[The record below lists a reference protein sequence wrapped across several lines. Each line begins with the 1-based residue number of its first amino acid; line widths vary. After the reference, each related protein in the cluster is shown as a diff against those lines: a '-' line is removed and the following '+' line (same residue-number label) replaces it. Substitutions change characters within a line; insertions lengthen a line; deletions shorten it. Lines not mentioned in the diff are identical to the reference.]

1 MNRNKEHSTL
11 SSHQPKIYSQTSKT
25 GHIFILW
32 EMTGS
37 SCRRKTRQ
45 KLFDQNCYPAE
56 RVPGQKNVI
65 LLYMLWLVTKIVWR
79 WWLVISADEGKK
91 CNFFLQFFLLLY
103 CLEYVWFFFLE
114 KRKTNS
120 RKKLTMLPKH
130 GSFLFCFAAGKS
142 RFETSS
148 KSQQLKPT
156 NQWLDHDISL

>member
-1 MNRNKEHSTL
+1 MRNDRVLL
-11 SSHQPKIYSQTSKT
+11 SEKNTAETFWSK
-25 GHIFILW
+25 LL
-32 EMTGS
+32 
-37 SCRRKTRQ
+37 SCRKSPR
-45 KLFDQNCYPAE
+45 A
-56 RVPGQKNVI
+56 KNVI
-65 LLYMLWLVTKIVWR
+65 LLCMLWLVTKIVWR
-79 WWLVISADEGKK
+79 WWLVISADEEKK
-91 CNFFLQFFLLLY
+91 CNFFHQFFLLLY

-130 GSFLFCFAAGKS
+130 GSFLFCFEAGKS